1 MPETG
6 DVHEK
11 GLSGGAVGLLGS
23 ITLGVSSVAP
33 AYTLTATLGLVV
45 AAVGLKMP
53 AIFIAGFVP
62 MFLTAYAY
70 RELNRAIPDCGTS
83 FTWATKAFGTYI
95 GWMCGWG
102 LIVATVIVL
111 SNLAGVAVSFF
122 YLFIARLTGNDAIA
136 ELADNKLV
144 NVVTCL
150 AFVAVATYIAY
161 RGITT
166 TAHVQV
172 VLVGFQMIVLALF
185 IMAAIVGS
193 ARLAAGSRSAGT
205 GSTRSPA
212 SGSAR
217 SSPGSSDRSSRSGAG
232 TPA

>member
-1 MPETG
+1 MAVEHNPA

-11 GLSGGAVGLLGS
+11 GLSGGSVGLLGS
-23 ITLGVSSVAP
+23 VTLGVSSVAP

-83 FTWATKAFGTYI
+83 FTWATKAFGTYT

-111 SNLAGVAVSFF
+111 SNLAGVAVESC
-122 YLFIARLTGNDAIA
+122 YLFIARLTG
-136 ELADNKLV
+136 
-144 NVVTCL
+144 
-150 AFVAVATYIAY
+150 
-161 RGITT
+161 
-166 TAHVQV
+166 
-172 VLVGFQMIVLALF
+172 
-185 IMAAIVGS
+185 
-193 ARLAAGSRSAGT
+193 
-205 GSTRSPA
+205 
-212 SGSAR
+212 
-217 SSPGSSDRSSRSGAG
+217 
-232 TPA
+232 